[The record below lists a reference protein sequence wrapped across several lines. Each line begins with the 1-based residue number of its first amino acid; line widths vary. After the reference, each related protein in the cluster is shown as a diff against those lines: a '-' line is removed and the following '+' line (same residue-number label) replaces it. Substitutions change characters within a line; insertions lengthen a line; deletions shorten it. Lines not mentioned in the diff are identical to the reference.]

1 MCDNNYPDQGRKM
14 NTIRNNIAIVADWIN
29 QSTAITGFTGAG
41 ISTGSGIPDFR
52 SPDGVWARN
61 RTVQFDE
68 FLSNY
73 EDRVEYWR
81 QKVESWPAI
90 RDARPNDGHRF
101 FAELAAAGRL
111 LGLITQNI
119 DGLHEKSG
127 LNPDK
132 IVRLHGW
139 LHEAICLDCGQSV
152 SMNDACDRVKKG
164 EKTPRC
170 ESCGGLMKPA
180 TISFGQRLREG
191 DLRRAAALSA
201 KCDLFIAAGSSL
213 VVQPAAGFPA
223 IARENG
229 ARLVIVNNTATPL
242 DGLADAVIRDDIS
255 GACRDILALTRG

>member
-1 MCDNNYPDQGRKM
+1 MKD
-14 NTIRNNIAIVADWIN
+14 IATVVDWIR
-29 QSTAITGFTGAG
+29 QSKAVTGFTGAG

-61 RTVQFDE
+61 RTIMFDE
-68 FLSNY
+68 FLANR

-101 FAELAAAGRL
+101 FAGLAADGLL

-127 LNPDK
+127 LNPKK

-139 LHEAICLDCGQSV
+139 MHEAVCLSCGLAI
-152 SMNDACDRVKKG
+152 SMDEACERVKKG
-164 EKTPRC
+164 ETALLC
-170 ESCGGLMKPA
+170 ESCGGLLKPA
-180 TISFGQRLREG
+180 TISFGQRLRET
-191 DLRRAAALSA
+191 DLQRAAALSA
-201 KCDLFIAAGSSL
+201 KCDLFIAVGSSL

-223 IARENG
+223 IAGEHG
-229 ARLVIVNNTATPL
+229 ARLVIVNKTATPL
-242 DGLADAVIRDDIS
+242 DTLADAVIRDDIS
-255 GACRDILALTRG
+255 AVLGAISGLLRRQ